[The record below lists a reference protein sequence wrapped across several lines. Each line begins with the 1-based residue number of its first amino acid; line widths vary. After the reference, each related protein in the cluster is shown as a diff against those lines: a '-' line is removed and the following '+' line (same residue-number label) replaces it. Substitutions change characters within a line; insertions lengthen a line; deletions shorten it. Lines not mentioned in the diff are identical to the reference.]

1 MLYIGIDLGT
11 SAVKLLLMDQEGRVK
26 NVVSKEYPL
35 EFPRPGWSQQ
45 NPQDW
50 QRAVLDGIPELLC
63 GFDARQVAGIG
74 SGGQMHG
81 LVALDEHGQVIRP
94 AILWNDGRT
103 AREVDYLNE
112 VVGREQLSAWT
123 ANIAFAGFTAPKLLW
138 MRKHEPE
145 NFSRIRKIMLPKDYI
160 TYVLT
165 GVHCTDY
172 SDASGTLLLDVEHR
186 RWSRQM
192 LDLCGLTEQQMP
204 RLFESYEPVGTL
216 KPETAALLG
225 LSPDVTVCAGAG
237 DNAAAAIG
245 TGTIGDGACNLS
257 LGTSGTIFISSRKFG
272 VDPHNALH
280 AFVHADGHYHLMGCM
295 LSAASCN

>member
-1 MLYIGIDLGT
+1 M
-11 SAVKLLLMDQEGRVK
+11 K
-26 NVVSKEYPL
+26 N
-35 EFPRPGWSQQ
+35 
-45 NPQDW
+45 
-50 QRAVLDGIPELLC
+50 IPELSCAIVEDLLPTYVERLTSEETNMAVEAHLASC
-63 GFDARQVAGIG
+63 PACAAKRAAMGAKETEAAAKDA
-74 SGGQMHG
+74 
-81 LVALDEHGQVIRP
+81 EE
-94 AILWNDGRT
+94 T

-237 DNAAAAIG
+237 DNAAAAQLLSVARREGIAVG
-245 TGTIGDGACNLS
+245 VLPGPSLATLALAEAGVVMTGAGATYPYGRDPQDSNIRIAPTYPS
-257 LGTSGTIFISSRKFG
+257 LEELREAM
-272 VDPHNALH
+272 ALFCIC
-280 AFVHADGHYHLMGCM
+280 AELACAKKLLEC
-295 LSAASCN
+295 